1 MSKAYRRDPGDPK
14 SIFVSNIIL
23 CKGIPFYG
31 FHVGYRRFLKISML
45 NPSHMTKLAD
55 LLRTGAI
62 LNTTL
67 QPYESHI
74 PYIPQFFAD
83 FNLYGCGWIKLSD
96 AYFREPIAKDFWRQD
111 DIKTL
116 RPRNGFDRVS
126 FCALEVDVTANLI
139 INRLDLKSNVPSSHS
154 GTDSRMDLTS
164 LQELWRKES
173 ERRHLEGTS
182 SAQFTPKV
190 SSVEFTTNSNW
201 SNLPNLMQQLQS
213 LIKDSEN
220 APDGTTPFHEVNK
233 RGYETLPSSIPTAF
247 STVDMFSLSKRLRGS
262 QRVVERGPETGATE
276 QSSASYGEGTVDKA
290 MDEDEYVDKKEDD
303 SASSLESLS
312 DEEDGTLKTPG
323 RVVKLKRPAS
333 VQLLSSSLKSH
344 KPSAPSPGV
353 ARPTFSYCSPS
364 FESSF
369 TLSQQQLLNSF
380 VERQIRGH
388 TPPDWLQQVFGMFRV
403 KSKTLTIRSEPMN
416 KKEVSNSIEDY
427 GIPQVNY
434 SDPYYSQK
442 TDVPNVPMSFAGIEF
457 YLKGSD
463 PEYLE
468 PFDFSKNV
476 PPFEAIIDQTKHG
489 IMKKVELL
497 ERPPTRNDV
506 LNWLKNDEASETKM
520 NFTSQIAGP
529 TQAQFK
535 DGLTLTEES
544 VHYRL
549 RQNDPKNMM
558 AFSMEIHASGRNGR
572 LPDPSEDKVDVIF
585 WKVLCDEQINEKDC
599 GIITSGDTEKAKQ
612 LSRISKLD
620 VEYEENEMGM
630 AHKLIEIVR
639 SYDPDILTGYEVQ
652 KASWGYLI
660 ERFTSAYDFNLTE
673 ALSRVR
679 TNSNTAPGSKWG
691 LRQTTDISITGRH
704 VLNLWRI
711 LRHEVNLLQ
720 YTLENV
726 VFSVFKERVPRYSNS
741 DLSNWFHNGS
751 GTDLSAFMRFY
762 NDRVGY
768 NLRIIV
774 SQELISRYSEQA
786 RLIGIDYYSVFYRGS
801 QFKVESLLAR
811 LAKRDNYIMISPSK
825 KQVGQQNALEY
836 IPLVM
841 EPETRFYTSPVLVL
855 DFQSLYP
862 SIVIAYNYCYST
874 CLGRTSPW
882 RGRNKMGV
890 IDLDLEPGL
899 LSSLK
904 DDIIIAPNG
913 MVYVKPQIRKSTL
926 GGMLTEL
933 LDTRMIIKDGMN
945 DHKTNV
951 AFQKSMNNRQLALK
965 LTANVTYG
973 YTSATYSGR
982 MPCAEI
988 ADSIVLS
995 GREILEDAI
1004 DVIQNTE
1011 KWGANVVY
1019 GDTDSIFVH
1028 LPGKS
1033 RERAFDIGEEISS
1046 VITSRNKSPIKL
1058 KFEKVYH
1065 PCVLLAKKRYVG
1077 YMYEKRTQK
1086 EPIFDAKGTETV
1098 RRDGTPAEQKI
1109 EEKALRILFETVD
1122 LSRVKRY
1129 LEDQWGKIIRGS
1141 VSIQDFLFSK
1151 EVKLGIY
1158 KKGSEPA
1165 GALVSL
1171 KNMEKD
1177 KRSEPQYKERVPY
1190 VVISGPPGSRLSDRC
1205 VDPEYLL
1212 SHPWAQLDA
1221 EYYITKNLI
1230 PPLERI
1236 FNLMGADIRSWYNEM
1251 PKQVQFLPVDYG
1263 NEAGA
1268 TLRTYMKS
1276 SSCVVCG
1283 VQSAVDGYCCASCI
1297 QAPVESTFILQTK
1310 IKKRQTVV
1318 MELEEICRNCAVIPP
1333 ASEVRCISGDC
1344 PIYYSRI
1351 KGNNQLKGY
1360 LAVKDDAFKALDW

>member
-1 MSKAYRRDPGDPK
+1 MSKAYRRDSNDPK

-23 CKGIPFYG
+23 CKGTPFYG
-31 FHVGYRRFLKISML
+31 FHVGYKPFLKISML

-55 LLRTGAI
+55 LLRTGVI
-62 LNTTL
+62 MNTVL

-96 AYFREPIAKDFWRQD
+96 AYFREPVAKDFWRQD
-111 DIKTL
+111 DIKIL
-116 RPRNGFDRVS
+116 KPKNGFDRVS
-126 FCALEVDVTANLI
+126 FCALEVDATPNLI
-139 INRLDLKSNVPSSHS
+139 MNRLDIQNYATSAHNSN
-154 GTDSRMDLTS
+154 DSRMNLTS

-190 SSVEFTTNSNW
+190 SSVEFTTNSSW
-201 SNLPNLMQQLQS
+201 SNLPDLMQELQN
-213 LIKDSEN
+213 LIKDSQN
-220 APDGTTPFHEVNK
+220 SVDGTTSFNEISK
-233 RGYETLPSSIPTAF
+233 RECNCLPSSVPTAF
-247 STVDMFSLSKRLRGS
+247 STVDMFSLSKRLADQ
-262 QRVVERGPETGATE
+262 QRVVDRGPQTDGTGDGSTSDGEEEA
-276 QSSASYGEGTVDKA
+276 GEGMRDGS
-290 MDEDEYVDKKEDD
+290 DD
-303 SASSLESLS
+303 DGESSYKSSSE
-312 DEEDGTLKTPG
+312 EEDHNLKTHG
-323 RVVKLKRPAS
+323 ITLKRPAS
-333 VQLLSSSLKSH
+333 VQLLSNSFKTH
-344 KPSAPSPGV
+344 KPSSSSPGV

-369 TLSQQQLLNSF
+369 TLSQKELLNSF
-380 VERQIRGH
+380 VERRIGRNA
-388 TPPDWLQQVFGMFRV
+388 PPGWLQRTMEMFRV
-403 KSKTLTIRSEPMN
+403 NSKSLVLSSEPMR
-416 KKEVSNSIEDY
+416 KEEVSNSLEEY
-427 GIPQVNY
+427 GLPQVDY
-434 SDPYYSQK
+434 TEPYYSQNS
-442 TDVPNVPMSFAGIEF
+442 DVPNVPMTFAGIEF
-457 YLKGSD
+457 RLKGAG
-463 PEYLE
+463 PEFLE
-468 PFDFSKNV
+468 FFEFSKNV

-489 IMKKVELL
+489 KVKCVEMLN
-497 ERPPTRNDV
+497 RPPTRADV
-506 LNWLKNDEASETKM
+506 VTWLQKKRIPEEEKMKKKNL
-520 NFTSQIAGP
+520 TSQIAGP
-529 TQAQFK
+529 TQAQLK

-558 AFSMEIHASGRNGR
+558 AFSMEIHASGRNGL
-572 LPDPSEDKVDVIF
+572 LPDPSEDRVDAIF
-585 WKVLCDEQINEKDC
+585 WKVLCDEQIDEKDS
-599 GIITSGDTEKAKQ
+599 GVITSGDAGRVKQ
-612 LSRISKLD
+612 LTQTSRMEIAYRES
-620 VEYEENEMGM
+620 EMDM
-630 AHKLIEIVR
+630 VYKLIEIVR
-639 SYDPDILTGYEVQ
+639 AYDPDILTGYEVQ

-660 ERFTSAYDFNLTE
+660 ERCTLAYDFSLTE

-679 TNSNTAPGSKWG
+679 TSSSNAPGSKWG
-691 LRQTTDISITGRH
+691 LRHTTDISITGRH
-704 VLNLWRI
+704 VLNLWRV
-711 LRHEVNLLQ
+711 LRNEVNLLQ

-726 VFSVFKERVPRYSNS
+726 VFNVFKERIPRYSNS
-741 DLSNWFHNGS
+741 DLSNWFHNGK
-751 GTDLSAFMRFY
+751 GTEISVFMRFY
-762 NDRVGY
+762 NDRVDY

-874 CLGRTSPW
+874 CLGRITPW

-899 LSSLK
+899 VSCLK
-904 DDIIIAPNG
+904 DNIVVAPNG
-913 MVYVKPQIRKSTL
+913 MIYVKPQIRKSTL
-926 GGMLTEL
+926 SGMLSEL
-933 LDTRMIIKDGMN
+933 LDSRMVVKEGMN

-1004 DVIQNTE
+1004 HVIQSTE
-1011 KWGANVVY
+1011 KWGAHVVY

-1033 RERAFDIGEEISS
+1033 REQAFAIGEEISS
-1046 VITSRNKSPIKL
+1046 VITSRNKAPIKL

-1077 YMYEKRTQK
+1077 YMYEKRTQSA
-1086 EPIFDAKGTETV
+1086 PIFDAKGTETV

-1109 EEKALRILFETVD
+1109 EEKALRVLFETMD
-1122 LSRVKRY
+1122 LSVVKRY
-1129 LEDQWGKIIRGS
+1129 LEEQWGKIIRGS

-1190 VVISGPPGSRLSDRC
+1190 VVISGPPGSRLADRC

-1251 PKQVQFLPVDYG
+1251 PKQMQFQPVDYG
-1263 NEAGA
+1263 EEAGT
-1268 TLRTYMKS
+1268 TLRFYMKS
-1276 SSCVVCG
+1276 SSCVICG
-1283 VQSAVDGYCCASCI
+1283 VNSATDGYCCASCI
-1297 QAPVESTFILQTK
+1297 QVPVDSTFILQTK
-1310 IKKRQTVV
+1310 IKERQSVV
-1318 MELEEICRNCAVIPP
+1318 MDLEVICRNCASIPP

-1360 LAVKDDAFKALDW
+1360 LAVKDDAFKTLNW